1 MISITSNALSII
13 TKNTI
18 ITLIATGFMLGAWPA
33 LASHSNSSDTSNNND
48 SSGKS
53 TASTYTGEVS
63 GWLPWWTDSAGI
75 KSATK
80 NIKKIDTIYPF
91 SFEVNA
97 SGEIIDKAGMGDKEW
112 RDFIKLAK
120 KNKVEVIPSI
130 AWFDGDQI
138 GMTLS
143 DEDTRK
149 DHIDEIVRIV
159 KKGKYD
165 GINIDY
171 EGKNAENINDFS
183 TFLKELKKKLKG
195 KLLTCAIEARTP
207 AVDLYKVVPNPLT
220 YANDYKAIGQ
230 YCDRIE
236 LMTYDQQHADLTL
249 NVKRAALP
257 YAPLADNEWVE
268 KVIKLAVADLP
279 KDKVL
284 VGVATYGRAWD
295 ITVAPG
301 DYQDYTRVA
310 SLNHPRIKELSDNI
324 YKTPIGYSTG
334 GEAVMSYFPE
344 DSVYKVLGSL
354 PVPEG
359 TPKGYENTARALMF
373 ANMAQ
378 TSVKVRFI
386 TYNDAVSA
394 QDKLN
399 LAMKYGVRG
408 VTFFKIDGEEDQN
421 IWKLF

>member
-1 MISITSNALSII
+1 MISTTSNALSII

-18 ITLIATGFMLGAWPA
+18 ITLI
-33 LASHSNSSDTSNNND
+33 
-48 SSGKS
+48 
-53 TASTYTGEVS
+53 TASLLFGAMPAFAATTKTTTTTTTKTSPAYAGEVA

-80 NIKKIDTIYPF
+80 NIKKLDTVYPF
-91 SFEVNA
+91 SFEVNP

-120 KNKVEVIPSI
+120 KNKVEIIPSI

-138 GMTLS
+138 GQVIR
-143 DEDTRK
+143 DADKRE
-149 DHIDEIVRIV
+149 DHIKDIVRIV

-171 EGKNAENINDFS
+171 EDKNAATINDFS
-183 TFLKELKKKLKG
+183 AFLKELKKALKG

-207 AVDLYKVVPNPLT
+207 AVDLYTVVPNPLT
-220 YANDYKAIGQ
+220 YANDYKAIGEH
-230 YCDRIE
+230 CDRIE

-249 NVKRAALP
+249 NTKRAAMP

-268 KVIKLAVADLP
+268 KVITLALNDFP
-279 KDKVL
+279 KEKVL

-301 DYQDYTRVA
+301 NYQDYTRVA

-344 DSVYKVLGSL
+344 DSIYKVLSSL
-354 PVPEG
+354 PVPPG

-373 ANMAQ
+373 ANMAK
-378 TSVKVRFI
+378 TPVKVRFI

-399 LAMKYGVRG
+399 LATKYGVRG
-408 VTFFKIDGEEDQN
+408 VTFFKIDGEEDPN

>member
-1 MISITSNALSII
+1 MISTTSNALSII

-18 ITLIATGFMLGAWPA
+18 ITLIVTSFMLGALPTF
-33 LASHSNSSDTSNNND
+33 ASHSNTSSKAT
-48 SSGKS
+48 
-53 TASTYTGEVS
+53 TPTYSGEVS

-80 NIKKIDTIYPF
+80 HIKKLDTVYPF
-91 SFEVNA
+91 SFEVDA
-97 SGEIIDKAGMGDKEW
+97 SGNILDKAGMGDKEW

-120 KNKVEVIPSI
+120 KNKVEVIPTI

-138 GMTLS
+138 GAVIS
-143 DEDTRK
+143 DEEKRE

-183 TFLKELKKKLKG
+183 VFLKELKKELKS

-207 AVDLYKVVPNPLT
+207 AVDLYAVVPNPLT
-220 YANDYKAIGQ
+220 YANDYKEIAKH
-230 YCDRIE
+230 CDRIE
-236 LMTYDQQHADLTL
+236 LMTYDQQRADLTL
-249 NVKRAALP
+249 NNKRAGTGLP
-257 YAPLADNEWVE
+257 YAPLADKEWVE
-268 KVIKLAVADLP
+268 KVITLAVADFP

-295 ITVAPG
+295 ITITPSGV
-301 DYQDYTRVA
+301 QDYTRVA
-310 SLNHPRIKELSDNI
+310 SLNHPRIKELSENI
-324 YKTPIGYSTG
+324 YKTPIGYSAG

-344 DSVYKVLGSL
+344 DSAYKVLNSL
-354 PVPEG
+354 PVPAG
-359 TPKGYENTARALMF
+359 TPKGYENIARAQLF
-373 ANMAQ
+373 ATMAK
-378 TSVKVRFI
+378 TPVKVRFI
-386 TYNDAVSA
+386 NYNDAVSA
-394 QDKLN
+394 HDKLK
-399 LAMKYGVRG
+399 LAEKYGVRG
-408 VTFFKIDGEEDQN
+408 VTFFKIDGEEDPD

>member
-1 MISITSNALSII
+1 MISTTSNTLVII
-13 TKNTI
+13 SKNTI
-18 ITLIATGFMLGAWPA
+18 GTLIATSLMLGAWPA
-33 LASHSNSSDTSNNND
+33 FADHSS
-48 SSGKS
+48 KS
-53 TASTYTGEVS
+53 TTTNPAYTGEVA

-80 NIKKIDTIYPF
+80 NIKKLDTIYPF
-91 SFEVNA
+91 SFEVSA

-112 RDFIKLAK
+112 KDFIKLAK
-120 KNKVEVIPSI
+120 KNNVEVIPSI

-138 GMTLS
+138 GAMIS
-143 DEDTRK
+143 DADKRE
-149 DHIDEIVRIV
+149 DHIDAIVRIV

-183 TFLKELKKKLKG
+183 VFLKELKKELKS

-207 AVDLYKVVPNPLT
+207 AVDLYTVVPNPLT

-249 NVKRAALP
+249 NAKRAALP
-257 YAPLADNEWVE
+257 YVPLADKEWVE
-268 KVIKLAVADLP
+268 KVIKLALADFP
-279 KDKVL
+279 KEKVL
-284 VGVATYGRAWD
+284 VGIATYGRAWD

-301 DYQDYTRVA
+301 NYQDYTRVA
-310 SLNHPRIKELSDNI
+310 SLNHPRIKELSESV
-324 YKTPIGYSTG
+324 YKTPIGYSAG

-344 DSVYKVLGSL
+344 DSVYKALSSL

-359 TPKGYENTARALMF
+359 TPKGYENTARALLF
-373 ANMAQ
+373 ATMAK
-378 TSVKVRFI
+378 TPVKVRFI

-399 LAMKYGVRG
+399 LATKYNVRG
-408 VTFFKIDGEEDQN
+408 VTFFKIDGEEDPN